1 MDQPTVILGPV
12 GSTLDA
18 VSVRRTPKRPSAAD
32 QSESAPES
40 AGKQRSGDDGALQQ
54 AVTKAEEVVHQV
66 DSHIQ
71 ISIDKDLNRPVVKVV
86 DSQSGELI
94 RQIPAE
100 EMLEIAKHLGQ
111 VEGLLFKER
120 V

>member
-1 MDQPTVILGPV
+1 MDQPTVILGPA
-12 GSTLDA
+12 GSTLDSA
-18 VSVRRTPKRPSAAD
+18 SVRRTPKRPSAANHL
-32 QSESAPES
+32 EPTPES
-40 AGKQRSGDDGALQQ
+40 AGKQKGADDSALQE
-54 AVTKAEEVVHQV
+54 AVTKANAVIRQV

-71 ISIDKDLNRPVVKVV
+71 ISIDRDLNRPVVKVV
-86 DSQSGELI
+86 DSQSGQLI

-100 EMLEIAKHLGQ
+100 EMLEIAKHLSQ